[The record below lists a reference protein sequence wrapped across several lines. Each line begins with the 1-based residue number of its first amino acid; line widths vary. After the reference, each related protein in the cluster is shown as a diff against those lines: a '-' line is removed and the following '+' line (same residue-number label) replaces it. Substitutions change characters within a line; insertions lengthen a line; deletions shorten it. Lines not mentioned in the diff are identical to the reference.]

1 MGVSISDPITPA
13 INRAK
18 FICFQPFNI
27 GKWFAMGFIAFL
39 ASLGEGGSSNFRTPN
54 FPGGGTA
61 PRVPAPPVPTVPTV
75 PSYPGR
81 TPNIPNFPRS
91 SPTPAQSDPF
101 QEIWNWAGTH
111 VAEAIAIAL
120 LILIIGF
127 ALALVIMWIS
137 ARGKFMFIEAVANNT
152 TEIKASW
159 ARYKELGNALFKFRV
174 MLALIGLATAI
185 VAGGIG
191 LLLAWGDIQS
201 KSFNGGAIAGIL
213 AAAALLIPIS
223 IALAIIGWCTEQ
235 FITVIMYAT
244 GQLVGPAWADFRQHL
259 LPGNKGA
266 FVLFFLMQIVF
277 AIATGLLTL
286 VIGCATC
293 CIGFLPYLSSVA
305 TLPLAVFLRSYSIY
319 FMQQFGPR
327 YQIIVEAPPMPM
339 TYGFPVMQPGVE
351 GYPPPYP
358 QAPNPQSPDPTQGQA
373 PPEDYPP
380 PPPPWPPRE

>member
-1 MGVSISDPITPA
+1 MGVSVSDPITPA

-54 FPGGGTA
+54 FPGGGTT
-61 PRVPAPPVPTVPTV
+61 PRVPAPTVPTV

-81 TPNIPNFPRS
+81 TPSIPNFPRS

-101 QEIWNWAGTH
+101 QEISNWTGTH
-111 VAEAIAIAL
+111 VVEAVVIGL
-120 LILIIGF
+120 LILIAIF
-127 ALALVIMWIS
+127 AIVLVIMWIS

-159 ARYKELGNALFKFRV
+159 ARYKELGNALFKFRI
-174 MLALIGLATAI
+174 MLTLIGFATAI

-191 LLLAWGDIQS
+191 LALAWSDIQS

-213 AAAALLIPIS
+213 VAAALLIPIG
-223 IALAIIGWCTEQ
+223 IALGVIGWCTEQ
-235 FITVIMYAT
+235 FVTVIMYAT
-244 GQLVGPAWADFRQHL
+244 GQLIGPAWAEFRQHL
-259 LPGNKGA
+259 LPGNKGS

-293 CIGFLPYLSSVA
+293 CLGFLPYLSSVA

-327 YQIIVEAPPMPM
+327 YQIIVEAPPMSM
-339 TYGFPVMQPGVE
+339 TYGFPVMQPGME
-351 GYPPPYP
+351 GYPQPPYP
-358 QAPNPQSPDPTQGQA
+358 PQT
-373 PPEDYPP
+373 PPQPGDYPP
-380 PPPPWPPRE
+380 PPQDPTQT